1 MTVVE
6 WLLCTLLFFFVGVCI
21 ITDCKKS
28 VVPNKIV
35 VIAFFSFII
44 LDILCYCFFAK
55 QFFRVFLLNLALITL
70 VSFVFYAFH
79 IWAAGDCKLMLACA
93 FGIPGRLYSVWPIGK
108 ATSFLIYIIIFS
120 TAFLFLMFESA
131 IIRIKQR
138 QYKIAFQ
145 KINLPKWLMSYFSM
159 VFALLCFEGLFSL
172 AFSKSSIDPVLS
184 SAINFVIVL
193 SLIQIRD
200 KMSTTQLIFM
210 LIGTSMSF
218 FVMSMFGII
227 HTSFSVSAKNLVLVF
242 TLLLLSAFAAEY
254 NYRTVPVDELK
265 AGQILS
271 AATVILFAQS
281 RVEGLPKS
289 STEDLRSR
297 LSQENVDS
305 IKKWSKTKSG
315 SQYVVIVR
323 KIPFVIF
330 MGIGLF
336 VFMAIGVL
344 RIYDYL

>member
-6 WLLCTLLFFFVGVCI
+6 WLLCVLLFFFVGVCI
-21 ITDCKKS
+21 VTDCKKS

-35 VIAFFSFII
+35 AIAFFSFVL
-44 LDILCYCFFAK
+44 LDVLCYCFYAK
-55 QFFRVFLLNLALITL
+55 QFFCVFLLNLALIAV

-93 FGIPGRLYSVWPIGK
+93 FGIPGRLYSVWPIGR
-108 ATSFLIYIIIFS
+108 ATSFLIFIIIFS

-131 IIRIKQR
+131 AIRIKQK

-145 KINLPKWLMSYFSM
+145 KVNLPRWLLSYFSM
-159 VFALLCFEGLFSL
+159 AFALLCFDGLFIRV
-172 AFSKSSIDPVLS
+172 FNESSFDPILS
-184 SAINFVIVL
+184 SAINFIVVL

-200 KMSTTQLIFM
+200 KMSTTQLMF
-210 LIGTSMSF
+210 LLVGTSITF
-218 FVMSMFGII
+218 FAMSMMGVI
-227 HTSFSVSAKNLVLVF
+227 HASVSVSVKNLVMVF
-242 TLLLLSAFAAEY
+242 TLLILSAFAAEY
-254 NYRTVPVDELK
+254 NYRTIPVNELK

-271 AATVILFAQS
+271 FATVVLFAQS
-281 RVEGLPKS
+281 RVDGLPRT

-305 IKKWSKTKSG
+305 IKKWSKTTNG

-336 VFMAIGVL
+336 AFVAIGVL